1 MLEYLIWLQI
11 KLKQKNIFHA
21 IVNAN
26 AIVQDV
32 IQIKNGIMKCVKVSV
47 KTIISATKIIVWI
60 LANIFE
66 KRANI

>member
-11 KLKQKNIFHA
+11 KMKQKSIFHA

-32 IQIKNGIMKCVKVSV
+32 IQIKNGIMKCVKVSL